1 VTASRV
7 VAAWAGLYTR
17 GLHPGARDERLA
29 ELASDLWEHRAACGD
44 GLRLQLAILSRC
56 LRGMPADLAWRRA
69 CRNGRLTAAGAAR
82 GLGWVVFGLAAALLL
97 AVTGAAAAPLVGLNE
112 HPDWDPESA
121 AFYARGCAVLFA
133 MLAGGLAV
141 VRWLPRLGA
150 GLASLGALGT
160 AGFLLFGVV
169 AFGPA
174 ALAVTAGALV
184 LGRRRRE
191 GGASPSRRGL
201 PRPH

>member
-1 VTASRV
+1 MTASRL

-17 GLHPGARDERLA
+17 GLPAASRDERLA
-29 ELASDLWEHRAACGD
+29 ELESDLWEHRAACGE
-44 GLRLQLAILSRC
+44 GLGPQVTILSRC

-69 CRNGRLTAAGAAR
+69 CRRGRLSAAGAAR
-82 GLGWVVFGLAAALLL
+82 GLGWAVFGLAAALLL

-121 AFYARGCAVLFA
+121 AHYARGCAVLFA
-133 MLAGGLAV
+133 LLAGGLAV
-141 VRWLPRLGA
+141 VWLMPRLGA

-174 ALAVTAGALV
+174 ALVVTAGAVV

-191 GGASPSRRGL
+191 VSRSP
-201 PRPH
+201 